1 MFGVFSGEVH
11 TAYLDMRRT
20 IADESHD
27 WIFEFGA
34 PTEADTTANA
44 ARPWRKF
51 VLPLPIIREQP
62 VLPSELVRKYSR
74 RMIIVYAVISVEG
87 KMEEMSVKDSP
98 DPLLNPPALSA
109 LNKWI
114 FKPAQSDRKTVAAKM
129 LVGIPLR

>member
-1 MFGVFSGEVH
+1 
-11 TAYLDMRRT
+11 MRRT
-20 IADESHD
+20 VAEEPHD

-34 PTEADTTANA
+34 APEPDATASA

-51 VLPLPIIREQP
+51 VLPFPIIREQP
-62 VLPSELVRKYSR
+62 VLPPELVRKYSR
-74 RMIIVYAVISVEG
+74 RMIIVYAVINVDG

-109 LNKWI
+109 LSKWI
-114 FKPAQSDRKTVAAKM
+114 FKPAQSDGKTVASKM